1 VIVVLANAV
10 PAVVMGRRRG
20 ATDYRLA
27 EVDPEAEQRNQAG
40 EQRHQ
45 WHRGP
50 QVFGPEFSS
59 VKHV

>member
-1 VIVVLANAV
+1 
-10 PAVVMGRRRG
+10 MGRRRG